1 MLPRMSEVSPE
12 QCRFWRDWPNSNF
25 PLWRLSVQTTTECN
39 ATESGGSISPQNRVP
54 QHPMVGLSTILP
66 SKMVIGVWYTP
77 CLDIQLISAFHPQHI
92 PIKKI
97 SSTVCLFLMVKS
109 AFWPFWRVF
118 PPSCRHNH
126 SKIPLPVWSL
136 MGSESA
142 LLVMAG
148 YGYPT
153 TMMCLMLK
161 SAF

>member
-1 MLPRMSEVSPE
+1 
-12 QCRFWRDWPNSNF
+12 
-25 PLWRLSVQTTTECN
+25 
-39 ATESGGSISPQNRVP
+39 
-54 QHPMVGLSTILP
+54 
-66 SKMVIGVWYTP
+66 
-77 CLDIQLISAFHPQHI
+77 
-92 PIKKI
+92 
-97 SSTVCLFLMVKS
+97 LMVKS

>member
-25 PLWRLSVQTTTECN
+25 PLWRLSVQTTTGCN

-109 AFWPFWRVF
+109 PFGPCWRVF
-118 PPSCRHNH
+118 PPSCRHFIIQRSRCQKLVFNG
-126 SKIPLPVWSL
+126 IWICLAGGPGWL
-136 MGSESA
+136 A
-142 LLVMAG
+142 LSNYHDVFDA
-148 YGYPT
+148 
-153 TMMCLMLK
+153 
-161 SAF
+161 